1 MLAVVLDF
9 DVVFVGAAPRPPPPL
24 GVEAEEEADAEA
36 EADAAAAAVVVAFC
50 VVVPDVV
57 VLSALDVCDA
67 ASAGALRANVAAN
80 AAAPALPE
88 KRRALMYVKPTLS
101 LSCAYGVS

>member
-1 MLAVVLDF
+1 VLAVV
-9 DVVFVGAAPRPPPPL
+9 FVEGAAPRPPPPL
-24 GVEAEEEADAEA
+24 GVEAEE

>member
-1 MLAVVLDF
+1 VLAVVEF
-9 DVVFVGAAPRPPPPL
+9 DLVFVAGAAPRPPPPL
-24 GVEAEEEADAEA
+24 GVEAEEEADAVG
-36 EADAAAAAVVVAFC
+36 AAVVAAFC

-88 KRRALMYVKPTLS
+88 KRRVLMYVKPTLS